1 MRTRFIRSF
10 VVLLAVS
17 ALAACGEDAPGV
29 TGPDANLVDAATDL
43 RRILIGDAVEATADV
58 FDLKSASKIQSFTL
72 AGPASLVYA
81 SPSGR
86 YGVLQQRVQG
96 RVTFVDGGIY
106 TEGTGAAA
114 VARKGAPTRLA
125 YELRD
130 SLPTHESV
138 AGNWIS
144 IFFDGS
150 GKAIWIDERDFYAG
164 NYRTAVEINSGGP
177 QHSASAT
184 LVTPV
189 GDFFT
194 LAPKDPAGNILPQ
207 GVQSFNRSG
216 QSLGR
221 LDACPNM
228 HGNAALEGAVIY
240 GCQDGLVYVRLGAG
254 NLPTKVKATLSGSLA
269 GMGVRNAYTE
279 YGARFIVGQVLT
291 APGVT
296 PSQRI
301 LVTID
306 PLTGTIEP
314 LPMPAGVVDHRI
326 AVDAYTNRA
335 LVLGT
340 NGTLY
345 IFNGLTRQLQHTLP
359 GIVPALPTSGIRFHA
374 IATADGV
381 AFVASPYTGEIVE
394 VNTGTGTVVRRINVG
409 GAPSRLAI
417 LGVHKGGQVRLRS

>member
-1 MRTRFIRSF
+1 MLTRPLRTTAALLAAF
-10 VVLLAVS
+10 VV
-17 ALAACGEDAPGV
+17 AACGEDSPTAPS
-29 TGPDANLVDAATDL
+29 PDANLVEAATDL
-43 RRILIGDAVEATADV
+43 RRILIGDAVASTADV
-58 FDLKSASKIQSFTL
+58 FDLKSSTKIQSVAL

-86 YGVLQQRVQG
+86 YGILQQRTQG
-96 RVTFVDGGIY
+96 LVNFVDGGIY
-106 TEGTGAAA
+106 TEGSGAST
-114 VARKGAPTRLA
+114 VARKGAPARLA
-125 YELRD
+125 YEIRD

-184 LVTPV
+184 LVTSA

-228 HGNAALEGAVIY
+228 HGNAAIEGAVIF
-240 GCQDGLVYVRLGAG
+240 GCQDGILYVRLGSNG
-254 NLPTKVKATLSGSLA
+254 MPTKVKANLTGSLA
-269 GMGVRNAYTE
+269 GMGVRNAYSE
-279 YGARFIVGQVLT
+279 YGAKFIVGQVLT
-291 APGVT
+291 PPGVT

-301 LVTID
+301 LATID

-326 AVDAYTNRA
+326 AVDAYNNRA

-340 NGTLY
+340 NGSLY
-345 IFNGLTRQLQHTLP
+345 IFNGLTRQLQHTL
-359 GIVPALPTSGIRFHA
+359 GGLVPALPTSAIRFHEV
-374 IATADGV
+374 ATADGV
-381 AFVASPYTGEIVE
+381 AFVASPYTGEVIE
-394 VNTGTGTVVRRINVG
+394 VNTGTGAIVRRHAVG

-417 LGVHKGGQVRLRS
+417 LGVHKGGQVRLGS